1 MGLFKGHPKSS
12 KAMDGQV
19 PRKDVGLCQLYF
31 TKLISAYVSRASG
44 PLGPFMNML

>member
-19 PRKDVGLCQLYF
+19 PRKDVKAMPTIFFEINFCICQ
-31 TKLISAYVSRASG
+31 
-44 PLGPFMNML
+44 